1 MILRACPRCGK
12 PVGSEIFRCEERFR
26 SICPFELRRLRPT
39 QSSAGCVVAMGL
51 AVLAVGTWA
60 AVLMARGLHADHPL
74 AIAVQ
79 GAFTGFVLLLGLLLL
94 LGGLY
99 GPLGR
104 LHLAVDAR
112 SGVAF
117 REGRLFGVAVERAVL
132 AAQPPVAIPEW
143 KGGLPASLAWLEP
156 DDPAELSRT
165 VEKAVQAAR
174 VRDPLARS
182 RFEQKAHGPASDA
195 PQLVATV
202 LLSLAAAGRLSLRRV
217 ERETAWPLRRK
228 TERKTTLHVGSGA
241 RAGDVDGLLER
252 KLLAAL
258 TGLRAEA
265 EEPFG
270 PSVRQIVEALFP
282 SLVANPGRDLVL
294 DVRREARARGFV
306 REAKGRDVPHPP
318 PFEEGLMVRI
328 AGWIEDRI
336 SFWVEEPGA
345 ATTLKAEREQLAA
358 LRDAAKD
365 VDPALLHDLG
375 EEVRAALAARES
387 SD

>member
-1 MILRACPRCGK
+1 MISSACSRCGK
-12 PVGSEIFRCEERFR
+12 PVGPELFRCVERVR
-26 SICPFELRRLRPT
+26 SGCPFELKQLHPPKG
-39 QSSAGCVVAMGL
+39 SSGCLVAMGVTALSVGAWL
-51 AVLAVGTWA
+51 AL
-60 AVLMARGLHADHPL
+60 LMARGLHADHPL
-74 AIAVQ
+74 AAAVQ
-79 GAFTGFVLLLGLLLL
+79 GVFTGLVLLLGLLLL

-104 LHLAVDAR
+104 IRLAVDAKA
-112 SGVAF
+112 GTAY
-117 REGRLFGVAVERAVL
+117 REGRLFGIAVERAVL
-132 AAQPPVAIPEW
+132 VAQPPVAIPEW

-182 RFEQKAHGPASDA
+182 RFEQKAHGLVSDA
-195 PQLVATV
+195 PQLVATA
-202 LLSLAAAGRLSLRRV
+202 LLSLAARGRIRLRRV
-217 ERETAWPLRRK
+217 ERESAYPLRRR
-228 TERKTTLHVGSGA
+228 TERTAALHVSDPGRPSEL
-241 RAGDVDGLLER
+241 DGVLER

-258 TGLRAEA
+258 TGPRAEA

-270 PSVRQIVEALFP
+270 PTVRQAVEALFP

-294 DVRREARARGFV
+294 DVRREARARGLV
-306 REAKGRDVPHPP
+306 REVKGRDVPHPP

-345 ATTLKAEREQLAA
+345 AASLEAERERLVA
-358 LRDAAKD
+358 LRDATQD

-375 EEVRAALAARES
+375 EEIRAALAARES

>member
-1 MILRACPRCGK
+1 MISSACSRCGR
-12 PVGSEIFRCEERFR
+12 PVGPELLRCEERFR
-26 SICPFELRRLRPT
+26 SVCPFELKQLRPPKG
-39 QSSAGCVVAMGL
+39 SSGCLAAMGT
-51 AVLAVGTWA
+51 AALAVGTWLA
-60 AVLMARGLHADHPL
+60 LLMARGFHADHPL

-104 LHLAVDAR
+104 IRLAVDMKA
-112 SGVAF
+112 GAAY
-117 REGRLFGVAVERAVL
+117 REGRLFGIAVERAVL
-132 AAQPPVAIPEW
+132 VAQPPVAVPEW
-143 KGGLPASLAWLEP
+143 TGGLPASLAWLEP

-165 VEKAVQAAR
+165 VERAVQAAR

-182 RFEQKAHGPASDA
+182 RFESKAHGLHSEA
-195 PQLVATV
+195 PQLLATV
-202 LLSLAAAGRLSLRRV
+202 LLSLAARGRIRLRRV
-217 ERETAWPLRRK
+217 ERECAYPLRRR
-228 TERKTTLHVGSGA
+228 TERATTIHVSDLGRPSEIG
-241 RAGDVDGLLER
+241 GVLER

-258 TGLRAEA
+258 SGLRAEV

-270 PSVRQIVEALFP
+270 PSVRQVVEALFP
-282 SLVANPGRDLVL
+282 SLVANPGRDLIL
-294 DVRREARARGFV
+294 DVRREARSRGLV

-318 PFEEGLMVRI
+318 PLEEGLMVRI

-345 ATTLKAEREQLAA
+345 AASLEAERERLVA
-358 LRDAAKD
+358 LRDATQD

-375 EEVRAALAARES
+375 EEIRAALAARES